1 MFPLVVQRSHPRR
14 YSRARLHRRS
24 GAARRVRRMRARALN
39 GAAGRVIASGVARTR
54 RLPELLK
61 RDRSVAYLFVAPAV
75 LLLAC
80 LLAYPFVR
88 SIWYRLSD
96 ARVRETGA
104 FIGDQ
109 NIRRIGANGISR
121 QRL

>member
-54 RLPELLK
+54 GLPELLK
-61 RDRSVAYLFVAPAV
+61 RDRSVAYLFVAPAF

-80 LLAYPFVR
+80 LVAYPFVL
-88 SIWYRLSD
+88 SICFSLSH
-96 ARVRETGA
+96 ARVGDTAEL
-104 FIGDQ
+104 IGLQ
-109 NIRRIGANGISR
+109 TFRRSVANSIFRTSV
-121 QRL
+121 